1 MNYLSSCIIILRL
14 QLTLYVFSPISPL
27 MKNSFLNNS
36 VEVSNKPQIGQLDQ
50 FIKDDEKQIV
60 WIQKTRI
67 DSEQWDK
74 KYFQSI

>member
-1 MNYLSSCIIILRL
+1 
-14 QLTLYVFSPISPL
+14 